1 METGKYINDL
11 INGYQKSFI
20 VLIANQHKIFDHLE
34 DNPSSIEEISNDL
47 KLSLKGT
54 ERLLNA
60 LCGLEL
66 LQKRGRLYQL
76 PANMAS
82 YLTSSG
88 EHSMSQWM
96 RLSSELLPVWNQ
108 LSDFVQDGKMVK
120 RMMDVLGNDPERM
133 ENFTD
138 AMHDKAIR
146 ATQMLADEL
155 PLEDASSML
164 DAGGGPGTYALEWAK
179 KHPKLKA
186 TVMDIPPVLKITK
199 KYIKKYGLEDRV
211 DTRPGDIGK
220 DSLGEG
226 YDLIL
231 LANILHMYDANWA
244 RATLK
249 KAIDALN
256 PGGRIVIHGF
266 CTDESLISPIE
277 DVIFGLNMGL
287 FTDGGNA
294 HPVDEKIRWLE
305 ENGIQNVRHFRV
317 TAIPTGVVTGEKA
330 S

>member
-20 VLIANQHKIFDHLE
+20 VLTANQHKIFDYLE
-34 DNPSSIEEISNDL
+34 ENPSSAEDISTTL
-47 KLSLKGT
+47 KLSIKGV

-76 PANMAS
+76 PANMTS

-88 EHSMSQWM
+88 ENSMSQWM
-96 RLSSELLPVWNQ
+96 RLSSDLLPVWSQ
-108 LSDFVQDGKMVK
+108 LADFVQNGTMIK
-120 RMMDVLGNDPERM
+120 RMMDVLGTDPERM

-138 AMHDKAIR
+138 AMHDKAIK

-155 PLEDASSML
+155 PLENARSML

-179 KHPKLKA
+179 RHPNLNA
-186 TVMDIPPVLKITK
+186 TVMDIPPVLEITK

-211 DTRPGDIGK
+211 NTRPGDIGK

-226 YDLIL
+226 YDLVL

-249 KAIDALN
+249 KAIGALK

-266 CTDESLISPIE
+266 CTDESLISPVE
-277 DVIFGLNMGL
+277 DVIFSLNMGL

-294 HPVDEKIRWLE
+294 HPVPEKINWLE
-305 ENGIQNVRHFRV
+305 ENGIQEIRHFRV
-317 TAIPTGVVTGEKA
+317 MAIPTGVVTGLKP